1 VILKLFLSAALLLMS
16 FHSEAA
22 LRCGGAHR
30 PPAVGSPLY
39 FAQRL
44 DALNEM
50 HNNILSNR
58 DLVSALQSDPSN
70 LPFFQR
76 MKARSHT
83 KKLTK
88 MLSELKDSKDWN
100 RYELGVFAY
109 KLEKLAFLSDPT
121 VLKNMS
127 VTDRNTY
134 RQVQH
139 SILVN
144 GLKNYLFDGK
154 PVPASLQRKIWNAVT
169 VPFRT
174 MYTRWFFAMLVMPKL
189 RGAIIPPD
197 LAMNVA
203 WHGFEANRQALKP
216 YMAHSNFKA
225 FFNVFSSAYR
235 WTVVTAIFVGLPAFG
250 FYSAAEGQT
259 QVNRFLSPVVHEVEQ
274 MGKINF
280 VKWAADRELQYFI
293 EEFKL
298 NTGRDPTAQELDVMK
313 AMLQAQRAAPKETQ
327 QEETQK
333 EVSIEQDGST
343 LIPVEAPRAPD
354 LPAAE
359 SDSVIWIQ
367 AESMPAEV
375 LESPK
380 SIHQQTQK
388 SVAAPFETHQS
399 AHAPRIESQQQK
411 RQEPVATHQSESRQQ
426 PQAKKAEI
434 NLSNVEWVQ
443 ANPQAQP
450 QIHENM
456 DWVPADP
463 QAQPQVHK
471 TVADPESK
479 KCSIGAG
486 STGQPCNP

>member
-1 VILKLFLSAALLLMS
+1 MILKLFLSAALFLMS

-30 PPAVGSPLY
+30 APSVGSPLY

-44 DALNEM
+44 DSLNEM

-58 DLVSALQSDPSN
+58 DLVSILNNDPSN

-88 MLSELKDSKDWN
+88 MLAELKDSKKWN
-100 RYELGVFAY
+100 NYELGVFAY

-121 VLKNMS
+121 VLNTMS

-154 PVPASLQRKIWNAVT
+154 QVPASLQRKVWNAVT
-169 VPFRT
+169 IPFRT
-174 MYTRWFFAMLVMPKL
+174 MYARWYFAMLVMPKL
-189 RGAIIPPD
+189 RGAVIPPD

-216 YMAHSNFKA
+216 YRAHSNFKA

-235 WTVVTAIFVGLPAFG
+235 WTVLTAIFVGLPAFG
-250 FYSAAEGQT
+250 FYSAAEGQA

-274 MGKINF
+274 MGKVNF
-280 VKWAADRELQYFI
+280 VKWAADRELQYFV

-298 NTGRDPTAQELDVMK
+298 NMGREPTAQEFDVMK
-313 AMLQAQRAAPKETQ
+313 VMLKAQRASQNQNQ
-327 QEETQK
+327 QSENQK
-333 EVSIEQDGST
+333 EVSTQQDSST
-343 LIPVEAPRAPD
+343 VEAPRAPD
-354 LPAAE
+354 LPVEA
-359 SDSVIWIQ
+359 DSVHWVR
-367 AESMPAEV
+367 AESMPSEAFEA
-375 LESPK
+375 PK
-380 SIHQQTQK
+380 PVQQQTEN
-388 SVAAPFETHQS
+388 FI
-399 AHAPRIESQQQK
+399 HAPEVTESQQPAANSQA
-411 RQEPVATHQSESRQQ
+411 EAQ
-426 PQAKKAEI
+426 PQAY
-434 NLSNVEWVQ
+434 
-443 ANPQAQP
+443 
-450 QIHENM
+450 ENM
-456 DWVPADP
+456 NWVPADP

-471 TVADPESK
+471 TVADPEAK

-486 STGQPCNP
+486 STGQQCSL